1 MSLPALDRRAA
12 PSGPSREGAG
22 RPGLGKLL
30 GRALRISFATRAAY
44 RGDFLVSLLV
54 TLLLEAIAPLVT
66 VLAYGA
72 GARFPGW
79 SLQEAL
85 LVQGT
90 FLLARG
96 IAYPC
101 FFGMIW
107 TVFEQVREGT
117 FELTLLK
124 PRSPLLVTLVQSLD
138 VQGLGQLAGGGVL
151 FGWAVAQVPR
161 PGPLAVILFVGLLAL
176 SVAVLFAIALFMA
189 GSLFVWVGNG
199 RVLEVSEAVMLFA
212 QYPGSIYGRA
222 FRVLVATAV
231 PVSMIAFLPAQA
243 LLARAEPLTAVTA
256 ACSLGF
262 LGAALLFWRAMLRR
276 YAGGGG

>member
-1 MSLPALDRRAA
+1 VSRAPGLPALFA
-12 PSGPSREGAG
+12 
-22 RPGLGKLL
+22 
-30 GRALRISFATRAAY
+30 RALRISFATRAAY
-44 RGDFLVSLLV
+44 RGDFLTSLLV
-54 TLLLEAIAPLVT
+54 TLLLEAVTPLVT
-66 VLAYGA
+66 ILVYGT

-79 SLQEAL
+79 SMHEAL

-96 IAYPC
+96 VAYPC
-101 FFGMIW
+101 FFGMVW
-107 TVFEQVREGT
+107 TVFEQAREGT

-124 PRSPLLVTLVQSLD
+124 PRSALLVTLAQSLD
-138 VQGLGQLAGGGVL
+138 VQGVGQLLGGAAL
-151 FGWAVAQVPR
+151 FGWAAAHLPR
-161 PGPLAVILFVGLLAL
+161 PGLGAALLFAGLMVLAVL
-176 SVAVLFAIALFMA
+176 VLFAIALFMA

-222 FRVLVATAV
+222 FRVLVSTAV
-231 PVSMIAFLPAQA
+231 PVAMIAFLPAQA
-243 LLARAEPLTAVTA
+243 LLDRAEPITALA
-256 ACSLGF
+256 AVSSLAF

>member
-1 MSLPALDRRAA
+1 MSA
-12 PSGPSREGAG
+12 PREGR
-22 RPGLGKLL
+22 RPGLSRLL

-44 RGDFLVSLLV
+44 RGDLLVSLLV
-54 TLLLEAIAPLVT
+54 TLLLEAITPLVT

-79 SLQEAL
+79 SMHEAL

-96 IAYPC
+96 VAYPC
-101 FFGMIW
+101 FFGMVW

-138 VQGLGQLAGGGVL
+138 VQGVGQLLGGSVL
-151 FGWAVAQVPR
+151 FGWAVAHVPP
-161 PGPLAVILFVGLLAL
+161 PGPIAVLLFVALLAL
-176 SVAVLFAIALFMA
+176 AVAVLFAIALFMA

-222 FRVLVATAV
+222 FRVVVATAV

-243 LLARAEPLTAVTA
+243 LLARAEPLTAVA
-256 ACSLGF
+256 AVCSLGF

>member
-1 MSLPALDRRAA
+1 VRQGGTPR
-12 PSGPSREGAG
+12 
-22 RPGLGKLL
+22 RPGIARLL

-54 TLLLEAIAPLVT
+54 TVLLEAIAPLVT
-66 VLAYGA
+66 VLAYRA

-79 SLQEAL
+79 TMHEAL

-101 FFGMIW
+101 FFGMVW

-124 PRSPLLVTLVQSLD
+124 PRSPLLVTLAQSVD
-138 VQGLGQLAGGGVL
+138 VQGVGQLLGGSVL
-151 FGWAVAQVPR
+151 FAWAAAQLPR
-161 PGPLAVILFVGLLAL
+161 PGPAAILLFLGLLVLA
-176 SVAVLFAIALFMA
+176 VAVLMAIALFLA

-212 QYPGSIYGRA
+212 QYPGSIYGRG
-222 FRVLVATAV
+222 FRVLVSTAV
-231 PVSMIAFLPAQA
+231 PVAMIAFLPAQA
-243 LLARAEPLTAVTA
+243 LLARAEPLTAVAA
-256 ACSLGF
+256 ACSLAF
-262 LGAALLFWRAMLRR
+262 LGTALLFWRSMVSR